1 MRLSKKGEYAV
12 RAMIALGLAR
22 GESLTISE
30 IAAAQ
35 GLPKKFLEQI
45 MLALKSAGLT
55 VSKAGPRGGY
65 GLARPASEIT
75 LKQILGAVE
84 EPLSGG
90 AVVRTMSGDHADL
103 GRLQALLEDIRIYA
117 RRRLDGLTLQDLA
130 QEGVPSEDMQ
140 ALMWY
145 I

>member
-90 AVVRTMSGDHADL
+90 AVVRNMTGGNADL

-130 QEGVPSEDMQ
+130 QEGVPNEDMQ